1 MAGAGGTTI
10 LGYHGCD
17 RRVGER
23 LLSGEPFN
31 PSARRHDWLGQGIYF
46 WENDPLRALEWAEE
60 SKVRRKIK
68 DPFVVGAV
76 IAMGKCLDL
85 TTRDDL
91 RLLAEAYHGFQGAT
105 QMLGLEMP
113 ENEPAPSEGDGG
125 ENLLRY
131 LDCAVINHMHD
142 ELELESAEAQG
153 VTDAPTVTPFTTVR
167 GLFVEGEA
175 AYPGGG
181 FYSKTHGQIAVC
193 DPLAIR
199 GVFIPR
205 PYPEFTSA

>member
-1 MAGAGGTTI
+1 M
-10 LGYHGCD
+10 
-17 RRVGER
+17 
-23 LLSGEPFN
+23 LSGEPFN